1 MESLQNTKQRI
12 KLVSS
17 IKKITHA
24 MEMISIA
31 KIRRT
36 KNIFNN
42 ISPYSE
48 EMNLTFNKIISKLD
62 RIDFENIFSAN
73 NATANLYIIITSD
86 LGMAG
91 SYNSNIF
98 KLSRSLLEEND
109 KIIVLGHKGNSF
121 FNDKKWDSQ
130 IIDSYPFPNEDIDY
144 HIIKKITKE
153 ILDMYKN
160 NEIGKIK
167 ILYTDFVNN
176 LVQKEVEKTI
186 FPIEYTPDKSE
197 KNFEF
202 IEIEPSPYEVLKNA
216 FPLYVSNYI
225 YTCCIVSKL
234 SENAA
239 RRMAMENATNNA
251 KDIILQLKKDFNRKR
266 QAIITQELNEIIAG
280 ADAI

>member
-121 FNDKKWDSQ
+121 FNDKK
-130 IIDSYPFPNEDIDY
+130 
-144 HIIKKITKE
+144 
-153 ILDMYKN
+153 
-160 NEIGKIK
+160 
-167 ILYTDFVNN
+167 
-176 LVQKEVEKTI
+176 
-186 FPIEYTPDKSE
+186 
-197 KNFEF
+197 
-202 IEIEPSPYEVLKNA
+202 
-216 FPLYVSNYI
+216 
-225 YTCCIVSKL
+225 
-234 SENAA
+234 
-239 RRMAMENATNNA
+239 
-251 KDIILQLKKDFNRKR
+251 
-266 QAIITQELNEIIAG
+266 
-280 ADAI
+280 